1 MQVSMVDVRFF
12 PRRAGLVRG
21 VLVIAVVLSLVA
33 CANQIPRHAA
43 DAVTS
48 PVVRPVAP
56 EQDLMLKLLVA
67 QFALQGNDLAA
78 AAHGFVEAS
87 ALSADPA
94 LAEEATRLALS
105 QKEWPLATSALARWR
120 QLAPN
125 DPGILQAQAWIALGE
140 KRIDEAKSALA
151 RIATRADDGAWR
163 LIAQLLLNADDKVV
177 AAGLLAGLVEPEPQ
191 GASEANRVALSQLA
205 FKLGDKALARRLA
218 DAAMTRF
225 HGADAYMWSARLA
238 LDRGDKAA
246 ARAIYVEAI
255 QRSPANPRLRGG
267 FASLLA
273 DDGDNAGAARALA
286 QGPQDDVSYGARA
299 AYAARADDKVL
310 LAALYRE
317 IEADKSPREGKRLY
331 LLGQVAE
338 LVDKREAALAWYREV
353 PEDDEHAFDAQLRV
367 ALVLDQLDR
376 TPEALDH
383 LHRLAGIAAG
393 DTEQQRNV
401 WLLEAD
407 LLARRQ
413 RTADAL
419 AVYDKALTNLPD
431 DARLLYARALLV
443 VDHGDVA
450 GGERDLRRVLE
461 LKPDDAEALNAL
473 GYTLADHNKGDDARQ
488 HEALELIQHALKL
501 KPDEAAIMDSMGWVR
516 YRLGD
521 LDASLENLR
530 RAYAKQP
537 DPDIAAHLGEVLW
550 ARGQHEE
557 ARRIWDEGR
566 KKDARNKALIETI
579 RRLTQ

>member
-1 MQVSMVDVRFF
+1 MQVSIGDVRFHS
-12 PRRAGLVRG
+12 RRARGALAIALVLLLG
-21 VLVIAVVLSLVA
+21 A
-33 CANQIPRHAA
+33 CASQAPRHVA
-43 DAVTS
+43 DVA
-48 PVVRPVAP
+48 PQPIVRPVVP
-56 EQDLMLKLLVA
+56 ERDLMLKLLVA
-67 QFALQGNDLAA
+67 QFALQGNDLVT
-78 AAHGFVEAS
+78 AAHGFVDAS
-87 ALSADPA
+87 ALSTDPA

-105 QKEWPLATSALARWR
+105 QKDWPLASQALARWH

-125 DPGILQAQAWIALGE
+125 DPGILQARAWIALGE
-140 KRIDEAKSALA
+140 KRIDDAKSALVQ
-151 RIATRADDGAWR
+151 IAARADDDGWR
-163 LIAQLLLNADDKVV
+163 LVAQVLLNADDKAA
-177 AAGLLAGLVEPEPQ
+177 AAGLLADLITPEPRE
-191 GASEANRVALSQLA
+191 ASEANRVALSQLA

-218 DAAMTRF
+218 DAAVARF
-225 HGADAYMWSARLA
+225 HGVDAYMWSARLA

-255 QRSPANPRLRGG
+255 AREPANPRLRAGY
-267 FASLLA
+267 ATLLA
-273 DDGDNAGAARALA
+273 DAGDNAAAARALA
-286 QGPQDDVSYGARA
+286 RGPQDDVSYGARA

-317 IEADKSPREGKRLY
+317 IETDKSPREGKRLY
-331 LLGQVAE
+331 LLGQIAE

-353 PEDDEHAFDAQLRV
+353 PEDDEHAFDAQMRV

-393 DTEQQRNV
+393 DTEQQRSV

-413 RTADAL
+413 RTTDAL
-419 AVYDKALTNLPD
+419 AVYDRALANLPD
-431 DARLLYARALLV
+431 DARLLYARALLA
-443 VDHGDVA
+443 VDGGDVA
-450 GGERDLRRVLE
+450 SGERDLRRVLE
-461 LKPDDAEALNAL
+461 LTPDDAEALNAL
-473 GYTLADHNKGDDARQ
+473 GYTLADHNKGNDARQ
-488 HEALELIQHALKL
+488 HEALELIQQALKL
-501 KPDEAAIMDSMGWVR
+501 KPDEAAIIDSMGWVR

-550 ARGQHEE
+550 ARGERDE
-557 ARRIWDEGR
+557 ARRVWDEGR

>member
-1 MQVSMVDVRFF
+1 M
-12 PRRAGLVRG
+12 RG
-21 VLVIAVVLSLVA
+21 VLAIAVVLLLGA
-33 CANQIPRHAA
+33 CASQAPRHAA
-43 DAVTS
+43 AS
-48 PVVRPVAP
+48 APAPLVRPVAP
-56 EQDLMLKLLVA
+56 ERDLMLKLLVA

-87 ALSADPA
+87 ALSVDPA
-94 LAEEATRLALS
+94 LAEQATRLALS
-105 QKEWPLATSALARWR
+105 QKDWPLATQALSRWR
-120 QLAPN
+120 QLVPN

-140 KRIDEAKSALA
+140 KRVDDARSALA
-151 RIATRADDGAWR
+151 AIAARADDGAWR
-163 LIAQLLLNADDKVV
+163 LIAQVLLNADDKAA
-177 AAGLLAGLVEPEPQ
+177 AAGLLASLIAPEPRE
-191 GASEANRVALSQLA
+191 ASEANRVALSQLA

-218 DAAMTRF
+218 DAAVARF
-225 HGADAYMWSARLA
+225 HGVDAYMWSARLA
-238 LDRGDKAA
+238 LDRGDKSA
-246 ARAIYVEAI
+246 ARALYVEALA
-255 QRSPANPRLRGG
+255 REPPHPRLRGG
-267 FASLLA
+267 YATLLA
-273 DDGDNAGAARALA
+273 DAGDNAAAARTLA
-286 QGPQDDVSYGARA
+286 QGPQDDVTYGARA
-299 AYAARADDKVL
+299 AYAARADDKAL

-317 IEADKSPREGKRLY
+317 VEADKSPREGKRLY

-338 LVDKREAALAWYREV
+338 LVDRREAALAWYREV
-353 PEDDEHAFDAQLRV
+353 PEDDEHAFEAQMRV

-393 DTEQQRNV
+393 DIEQQRNV

-413 RTADAL
+413 RAADAL
-419 AVYDKALTNLPD
+419 AVYDKALANLPD
-431 DARLLYARALLV
+431 DARLLYARALLA
-443 VDHGDVA
+443 VDRGDVA
-450 GGERDLRRVLE
+450 GGERDLRRVIE

-473 GYTLADHNKGDDARQ
+473 GYTLADHGKGDDARQ
-488 HEALELIQHALKL
+488 REALELIQRALKQ
-501 KPDEAAIMDSMGWVR
+501 KPVEAALLDSMGWVR

-550 ARGQHEE
+550 ASGERDE
-557 ARRIWDEGR
+557 ARRVWDEGR

>member
-1 MQVSMVDVRFF
+1 MQVSIVGLRF
-12 PRRAGLVRG
+12 PSRRAVWARATLA
-21 VLVIAVVLSLVA
+21 IAVVLLLGA
-33 CANQIPRHAA
+33 CASHAPRHAA
-43 DAVTS
+43 AS
-48 PVVRPVAP
+48 APAPLVRPVAP
-56 EQDLMLKLLVA
+56 ERDLMLKLLVA
-67 QFALQGNDLAA
+67 QFALQRNDLAA

-87 ALSADPA
+87 ALSADPS

-105 QKEWPLATSALARWR
+105 QKDWPLATQALSHWR

-125 DPGILQAQAWIALGE
+125 DPGILQARAWIALGE
-140 KRIDEAKSALA
+140 KRVDDARSALA
-151 RIATRADDGAWR
+151 EIASRADDGAWR
-163 LIAQLLLNADDKVV
+163 LIAQLLLNADDKAA
-177 AAGLLAGLVEPEPQ
+177 AAGLLADLIAPEP
-191 GASEANRVALSQLA
+191 GEASEGNRVALSQLA

-218 DAAMTRF
+218 DAAVARS
-225 HGADAYMWSARLA
+225 HGVDAYMWSARLA

-255 QRSPANPRLRGG
+255 EREPANPRLRGG
-267 FASLLA
+267 YATLLA
-273 DDGDNAGAARALA
+273 DAGDNAAAARTLA
-286 QGPQDDVSYGARA
+286 QGPQDDVTYGARA
-299 AYAARADDKVL
+299 AYAARADDKAL

-338 LVDKREAALAWYREV
+338 LVDRREAALAWYREV
-353 PEDDEHAFDAQLRV
+353 PEDDEHAFEAQMRV

-393 DTEQQRNV
+393 DTEQQRGV

-419 AVYDKALTNLPD
+419 AVYDQALANLPD
-431 DARLLYARALLV
+431 DARLLYARALLA

-450 GGERDLRRVLE
+450 GGVRDLRRVLE

-473 GYTLADHNKGDDARQ
+473 GYTLADRNNGDDARQ
-488 HEALELIQHALKL
+488 HEALELIQRALRL
-501 KPDEAAIMDSMGWVR
+501 KPDEAAIIDSMGWVR

-550 ARGQHEE
+550 ASGERDE
-557 ARRIWDEGR
+557 ARRVWDEGR

>member
-1 MQVSMVDVRFF
+1 MVDS
-12 PRRAGLVRG
+12 
-21 VLVIAVVLSLVA
+21 AV
-33 CANQIPRHAA
+33 PP
-43 DAVTS
+43 T
-48 PVVRPVAP
+48 VRPVAP

-78 AAHGFVEAS
+78 AAHGFVDAS

-105 QKEWPLATSALARWR
+105 QKDWPLATQALSRWR

-125 DPGILQAQAWIALGE
+125 DPGILQARAWIALGE
-140 KRIDEAKSALA
+140 KRIDGAKSALA
-151 RIATRADDGAWR
+151 EIAARTDDSAWR
-163 LIAQLLLNADDKVV
+163 LIAQLLLNADDKVA
-177 AAGLLAGLVEPEPQ
+177 AAGLLAGLVEPEPR
-191 GASEANRVALSQLA
+191 GANESNRVALSQLA

-218 DAAMTRF
+218 DAAMARF
-225 HGADAYMWSARLA
+225 HGADSYIWSARLA

-246 ARAIYVEAI
+246 ARAIYAEAI
-255 QRSPANPRLRGG
+255 VRDPSSPRLRAGY
-267 FASLLA
+267 ATLLA
-273 DDGDNAGAARALA
+273 DEGDNAAAARALA
-286 QGPQDDVSYGARA
+286 QGSQDDVTYGARA

-338 LVDKREAALAWYREV
+338 LVDRREAALAWYREV
-353 PEDDEHAFDAQLRV
+353 PEDDEHAFEAQMRV

-419 AVYDKALTNLPD
+419 AVYDKALANLPD
-431 DARLLYARALLV
+431 DARLLYARALLA

-473 GYTLADHNKGDDARQ
+473 GYTLADHSKGNDARQ

-501 KPDEAAIMDSMGWVR
+501 KPDEAAIIDSMGWVR
-516 YRLGD
+516 YRLGE

-550 ARGQHEE
+550 ARGQHDE
-557 ARRIWDEGR
+557 ARRVWDEGR
-566 KKDARNKALIETI
+566 KKDARNKALLETI

>member
-1 MQVSMVDVRFF
+1 MVDVGYLS
-12 PRRAGLVRG
+12 RRASLVRG
-21 VLVIAVVLSLVA
+21 VLAIAVVLSLGA

-43 DAVTS
+43 EAVTS
-48 PVVRPVAP
+48 PAVRPVAP

-67 QFALQGNDLAA
+67 QFALQGNDLGT

-105 QKEWPLATSALARWR
+105 QKDWPLATSALARWR

-151 RIATRADDGAWR
+151 QIATRADDGAWR
-163 LIAQLLLNADDKVV
+163 LIAQLLLNADDKV
-177 AAGLLAGLVEPEPQ
+177 AAASLLAGLVEPEPS

-218 DAAMTRF
+218 DAALKRF

-238 LDRGDKAA
+238 LDRGDTAA

-255 QRSPANPRLRGG
+255 QRAPTDPRLRGG
-267 FASLLA
+267 YASLLA
-273 DDGDNAGAARALA
+273 DGGDNAGAARALA

-338 LVDKREAALAWYREV
+338 LVDKREASLAWYREV
-353 PEDDEHAFDAQLRV
+353 PEDDEHAFEAQMRV

-376 TPEALDH
+376 TPEALEH

-413 RTADAL
+413 RIADAL
-419 AVYDKALTNLPD
+419 AVYDKALANLPD
-431 DARLLYARALLV
+431 DARLLYARALLT

-473 GYTLADHNKGDDARQ
+473 GYTLADHSKGDDARQ
-488 HEALELIQHALKL
+488 REALELIQHALKL

-550 ARGQHEE
+550 TRGQHDE
-557 ARRIWDEGR
+557 ARRVWDEGR

>member
-1 MQVSMVDVRFF
+1 
-12 PRRAGLVRG
+12 
-21 VLVIAVVLSLVA
+21 
-33 CANQIPRHAA
+33 
-43 DAVTS
+43 
-48 PVVRPVAP
+48 
-56 EQDLMLKLLVA
+56 MLKLLVA

-87 ALSADPA
+87 ALSVDPA
-94 LAEEATRLALS
+94 LAEQATRLALS
-105 QKEWPLATSALARWR
+105 QKDWPLATQALSRWR
-120 QLAPN
+120 QLVPN

-140 KRIDEAKSALA
+140 KRVDDARSVLA
-151 RIATRADDGAWR
+151 AIAARADDGAWR
-163 LIAQLLLNADDKVV
+163 LIAQVLLNADDKAA
-177 AAGLLAGLVEPEPQ
+177 AAGLLTSLIAPEPRE
-191 GASEANRVALSQLA
+191 ASEANRVALSQLA

-218 DAAMTRF
+218 DAAVARF
-225 HGADAYMWSARLA
+225 HGVDAYMWSARLA
-238 LDRGDKAA
+238 LDRGDKSA

-255 QRSPANPRLRGG
+255 AREPANPRLRGG
-267 FASLLA
+267 YATLLA
-273 DDGDNAGAARALA
+273 DAGDNAAAARTLA
-286 QGPQDDVSYGARA
+286 QGPQDDVTYGARA
-299 AYAARADDKVL
+299 AYAARADDKAL

-317 IEADKSPREGKRLY
+317 VEADKSPREGKRLY

-338 LVDKREAALAWYREV
+338 LVDRREAALAWYREV
-353 PEDDEHAFDAQLRV
+353 PEDDEHAFEAQMRV

-393 DTEQQRNV
+393 DIEQQRNV

-413 RTADAL
+413 RAADAL
-419 AVYDKALTNLPD
+419 AVYDKALANLPD
-431 DARLLYARALLV
+431 DARLLYARALLA
-443 VDHGDVA
+443 VDRGDVA
-450 GGERDLRRVLE
+450 GGERDLRRVIE

-473 GYTLADHNKGDDARQ
+473 GYTLADHGKGDDARQ
-488 HEALELIQHALKL
+488 REALELIQRALKL
-501 KPDEAAIMDSMGWVR
+501 KPDEAAIIDSMGWVR

-550 ARGQHEE
+550 ASGERDE
-557 ARRIWDEGR
+557 ARRVWDEGR